1 VNEQTSTASMS
12 YEALS
17 ELLQSVG
24 EVVQLPE
31 LHGGICGALVAGGPK
46 AAELWLDE
54 SLDASPSPE
63 QREADLLDAQRMASS
78 QYLESLHAVLRAS
91 WQALE
96 ARELAFEPLLP
107 DDEALLEEQVEALA
121 LWCHG
126 FLSALGFS
134 APDVGARA
142 ARGEGEGQAGAAASV
157 GEILSDFAEIAR
169 AGVSEEDVDGGQ
181 AEFALAEL
189 KEYVR
194 ASVQIVFEELGARR
208 AAAARD
214 MH

>member
-1 VNEQTSTASMS
+1 MS

-31 LHGGICGALVAGGPK
+31 LHGGICGALVAGGPG
-46 AAELWLDE
+46 AAELWLEE
-54 SLDASPSPE
+54 SLEADAS
-63 QREADLLDAQRMASS
+63 QEADETDALEAQQRASAEW
-78 QYLESLHAVLRAS
+78 LASLHAIVAAG

-121 LWCHG
+121 VWCHG
-126 FLSALGFS
+126 FLSGLGVS

-142 ARGEGEGQAGAAASV
+142 ALSEGETQAGADASL

-169 AGVSEEDVDGGQ
+169 AGVTDDDSVDRAQ

>member
-1 VNEQTSTASMS
+1 MS

-17 ELLQSVG
+17 ELLQSAG

-31 LHGGICGALVAGGPK
+31 LHGGICGALAAGGPK

-54 SLDASPSPE
+54 SLDEPASDADAS
-63 QREADLLDAQRMASS
+63 QEADETNVLAEERLPALGAWLQ
-78 QYLESLHAVLRAS
+78 SLHAIVTAS

-107 DDEALLEEQVEALA
+107 DEEALLEEQVQALA

-126 FLSALGFS
+126 FLSGLGFS
-134 APDVGARA
+134 APEVGGSVRDEPA
-142 ARGEGEGQAGAAASV
+142 AGSAETATI
-157 GEILSDFAEIAR
+157 GEILGDFAEIAR
-169 AGVSEEDVDGGQ
+169 AGVTEDDSADIDE

-194 ASVQIVFEELGARR
+194 ISVQIVFEELSARR
-208 AAAARD
+208 AAVARD
-214 MH
+214 VH